1 MSLETRATALL
12 LVAVREN
19 VPEPIESV
27 MTALKAE
34 SNRAD
39 SSINM
44 AVHGAKRCLIALR
57 EIEITRGVKATRDVK
72 ATPDVLTMCASSDEE
87 KQAAKTAWDVKIAA
101 KIVKRKAAQKL
112 NREKPSVLLA
122 TANRKLEKRKASQL
136 EFGKDEEGNY
146 NTPQDKNR
154 RQKREAN
161 QLEFGKDEEG
171 NSNIPADKKKRKL
184 REANERKFGYDVNG
198 MSLTPENDTARK
210 LCEANAAKF
219 GKDIHGKSLA
229 PKNKKARKKHKADL
243 DAGKVSSRELALQA
257 ARKIQA
263 DLIWASL
270 EAQYGS
276 FSFSAAV

>member
-171 NSNIPADKKKRKL
+171 NSNIPADKQARQKLIDYKASGGAVKDFKR
-184 REANERKFGYDVNG
+184 NVD
-198 MSLTPENDTARK
+198 ARK
-210 LCEANAAKF
+210 PARREKRRLLVEKNQLAAAHETSRRNFQHSIHKYGELC
-219 GKDIHGKSLA
+219 
-229 PKNKKARKKHKADL
+229 
-243 DAGKVSSRELALQA
+243 
-257 ARKIQA
+257 
-263 DLIWASL
+263 
-270 EAQYGS
+270 
-276 FSFSAAV
+276 